1 MRHAPLL
8 ALSLAAAV
16 AVMAGCATREGAPRQ
31 AQAAPVILQPAECL
45 DPAQARSWDSI
56 DGFTLL
62 VDGGRRKY
70 RIELYENCISLG
82 NSVTLEL
89 RGDFVSNRVC
99 GRAGDHVLVGRE
111 RCRIRSAQVL
121 DNQTYGQLR
130 GNSRARGEIRASAGF

>member
-8 ALSLAAAV
+8 ALPLAAALV
-16 AVMAGCATREGAPRQ
+16 AGCATREGAPRQ

-56 DGFTLL
+56 DGYTLL

-82 NSVTLEL
+82 NSATLGL

-99 GRAGDHVLVGRE
+99 GRAGDVVLAGRE

-121 DNQTYGQLR
+121 DKETYDELR
-130 GNSRARGEIRASAGF
+130 GASRARGEVRAGAGF